1 MYLNMLFIIYIKAF
15 YGGIK
20 MYLCV
25 LDLKEIKEKA
35 AFSKPSDSEEIKS

>member
-15 YGGIK
+15 YGEKK

-25 LDLKEIKEKA
+25 LDLKEKA
-35 AFSKPSDSEEIKS
+35 AFPKSSDSEEKKS